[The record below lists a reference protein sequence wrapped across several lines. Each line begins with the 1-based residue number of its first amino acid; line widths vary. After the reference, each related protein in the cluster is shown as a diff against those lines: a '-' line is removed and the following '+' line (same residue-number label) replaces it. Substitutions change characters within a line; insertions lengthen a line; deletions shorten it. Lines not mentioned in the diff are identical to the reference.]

1 MARAVLFD
9 IDGTLVDSVDHHARA
24 WQEALAH
31 FGKEVP
37 YRDVRSQIGKGG
49 DQLLPVFLSED
60 ELERFGEELSEYRT
74 GLYQRNYLPVV
85 KVFPEARELLARLKQ
100 SGTTIGLASSCQR
113 TELGYYL
120 RLVGGA
126 SLVDAAT
133 TADEADQSKP
143 APDIFQACLEKLGFE
158 ASEAVAVGDS
168 PFDAEAATRAGLVT
182 VGVLS
187 GGFPEAALQAAGCT
201 AIYQDAADLLA
212 RLASSPLAPEGPAQH
227 R

>member
-100 SGTTIGLASSCQR
+100 SGTTIGLASSCQ
-113 TELGYYL
+113 LKC
-120 RLVGGA
+120 V
-126 SLVDAAT
+126 
-133 TADEADQSKP
+133 KP
-143 APDIFQACLEKLGFE
+143 AI
-158 ASEAVAVGDS
+158 ASRASTATSVA
-168 PFDAEAATRAGLVT
+168 
-182 VGVLS
+182 
-187 GGFPEAALQAAGCT
+187 AAGS
-201 AIYQDAADLLA
+201 AMRISHLSVSNGIDMAASTSA
-212 RLASSPLAPEGPAQH
+212 GKKGAYAS
-227 R
+227 RRVVT